1 MIPTQAAI
9 ANAAAEVRAADA
21 TLKSII
27 SELHRDG
34 VWTGADAERFQ
45 QEWQDLVS
53 SRLQTAADR
62 LDGCDFIEF
71 TVGG

>member
-21 TLKSII
+21 ALASII
-27 SELHRDG
+27 AELHRDG

-45 QEWQDLVS
+45 QEWRDLVS
-53 SRLQTAADR
+53 TRLQSAAGR
-62 LDGCDFIEF
+62 LDGCDFIPF
-71 TVGG
+71 P

>member
-9 ANAAAEVRAADA
+9 ANCAAEVRAANA
-21 TLKSII
+21 TLASIVA
-27 SELHRDG
+27 ELHADG

-53 SRLQTAADR
+53 NRLQSAAAR
-62 LDGCDFIEF
+62 LDGVDFIPF
-71 TVGG
+71 P